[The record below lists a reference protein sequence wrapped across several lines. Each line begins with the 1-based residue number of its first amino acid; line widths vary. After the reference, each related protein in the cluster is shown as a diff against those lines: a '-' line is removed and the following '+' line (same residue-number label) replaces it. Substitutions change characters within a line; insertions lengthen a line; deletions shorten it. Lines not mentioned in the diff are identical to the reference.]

1 MLIHPTIDNL
11 KSLKLFAM
19 ASALENQQT
28 TKSSLELSFE
38 ERLGILVDAQLAAN
52 DSKSLKTRLSKAK
65 LRMSACLEDLDHKAG
80 RGLDKTLLASLAT
93 SVWIGRRRN
102 VIIEGKTGAGKT
114 YLACALAHQGCRD
127 GYSVLY
133 ARAPALFEDLSIA
146 RAVGT
151 FKTSLAALAKIRLLV
166 LDDFAMAP
174 MTDEQRK
181 NLLEVVEARYEKG
194 STILASQM
202 PQELWHEII
211 GDPTFADAILD
222 RLVHNAHK
230 IKLAGKSM
238 RAQKIES
245 DG

>member
-28 TKSSLELSFE
+28 TRSSLELSFE

-146 RAVGT
+146 RAIGT

>member
-1 MLIHPTIDNL
+1 
-11 KSLKLFAM
+11 M
-19 ASALENQQT
+19 ASALEHQQT
-28 TKSSLELSFE
+28 TKNSLELSFE
-38 ERLGILVDAQLAAN
+38 DRLGILVDAQLAAN
-52 DSKSLKTRLSKAK
+52 DCKSLKTRLSKAK
-65 LRMSACLEDLDHKAG
+65 LRMSACLEDIDHKTG

-93 SVWIGRRRN
+93 SVWVARRRN

-114 YLACALAHQGCRD
+114 FLACALAHQACRD
-127 GYSVLY
+127 GFSTLY
-133 ARAPALFEDLSIA
+133 VRAPALFEDLSIA

-151 FKTSLAALAKIRLLV
+151 FKTSLAAISKIRLLV
-166 LDDFAMAP
+166 MDDFAMAS

-181 NLLEVVEARYEKG
+181 NLLEVVEARYERG

-230 IKLAGKSM
+230 IILTGKSM

>member
-1 MLIHPTIDNL
+1 
-11 KSLKLFAM
+11 M

>member
-1 MLIHPTIDNL
+1 
-11 KSLKLFAM
+11 M
-19 ASALENQQT
+19 ASALENQQI

-80 RGLDKTLLASLAT
+80 RGLDKTLIASLAT

>member
-1 MLIHPTIDNL
+1 MPLPDGEKILYLTSTVVDLLLESSERPWLLFLEDNL

-19 ASALENQQT
+19 VSALENQQT
-28 TKSSLELSFE
+28 TRSSLELSFE

-93 SVWIGRRRN
+93 SVWISRRRN
-102 VIIEGKTGAGKT
+102 IIIEGKTGAGKT

-133 ARAPALFEDLSIA
+133 ARAPALFEDLSTA

-181 NLLEVVEARYEKG
+181 SLL
-194 STILASQM
+194 
-202 PQELWHEII
+202 
-211 GDPTFADAILD
+211 
-222 RLVHNAHK
+222 
-230 IKLAGKSM
+230 
-238 RAQKIES
+238 
-245 DG
+245 

>member
-80 RGLDKTLLASLAT
+80 RGLDKTLIASLAT
-93 SVWIGRRRN
+93 SVWISRRRN

-230 IKLAGKSM
+230 MKLAGKSM

>member
-1 MLIHPTIDNL
+1 
-11 KSLKLFAM
+11 M

-65 LRMSACLEDLDHKAG
+65 LRMSACLEDLDHKVG

-93 SVWIGRRRN
+93 SVWISRRRN

-238 RAQKIES
+238 RAQKIET

>member
-1 MLIHPTIDNL
+1 
-11 KSLKLFAM
+11 M
-19 ASALENQQT
+19 ASALENQQI

-80 RGLDKTLLASLAT
+80 RGLDKTLIASLAT

-238 RAQKIES
+238 RAQKIET

>member
-1 MLIHPTIDNL
+1 
-11 KSLKLFAM
+11 M

-28 TKSSLELSFE
+28 TRSSLELSFE

-146 RAVGT
+146 RAIGT